1 MSDKLKGISFTSVFL
16 LIVIFVS
23 LISMSVNTSEQPT
36 ADTSEI
42 LTDKGH
48 SDSVNRQQSNRD
60 VEVSTKNR
68 SSAAS
73 STNDSSFTSIFNG
86 KTLKGWKMAGDGRFV
101 IVESDI
107 ALQADKGGGL
117 LWYTEKE
124 YKNFVLKL
132 EWKVLDEGDNSG
144 VFVRFPDPD
153 DNPDIAVR
161 EGYEIQID
169 NKAGDPIHQTG
180 AIYDFAAPSKVVSK
194 PTGQWNTMEIQA
206 LDQLYTVIINGEKV
220 TEFTGSRMTEGYVG
234 LQAHDDKSKVS
245 FRNIMVK
252 ETK

>member
-1 MSDKLKGISFTSVFL
+1 MSNKLNGILFTSAFSL
-16 LIVIFVS
+16 TVIFVS
-23 LISMSVNTSEQPT
+23 LISISVNTSEQPT
-36 ADTSEI
+36 ADTSKI
-42 LTDKGH
+42 LTDKDH
-48 SDSVNRQQSNRD
+48 SDSMNRQKSNRD
-60 VEVSTKNR
+60 VEVSIKNR
-68 SSAAS
+68 SSDS
-73 STNDSSFTSIFNG
+73 STNDSSFTSIFDG
-86 KTLKGWKMAGDGRFV
+86 KTLKGWSVAGDGRFV

-117 LWYTEKE
+117 LWYAEKE
-124 YKNFVLKL
+124 YKNFILKL
-132 EWKVLDEGDNSG
+132 EWKVSDEGDNSG

-153 DNPDIAVR
+153 DNPNIAVR

-169 NKAGDPIHQTG
+169 DKAGDPIHQTG

-194 PTGQWNTMEIQA
+194 PPSQWNTMEIQA
-206 LDQLYTVIINGEKV
+206 LDQSYIVIINGQKV

-252 ETK
+252 EII